1 MTTFREIF
9 RFEIRH
15 HLRSTT
21 FWLAGAVFFLLA
33 FGAVT
38 TDMITVGG
46 AVGNVNRNAPY
57 VIAQF
62 LLIFSVLGVF
72 VTTVFVASAVLR
84 DYQHRT
90 DGIFYSKPVTKRDY
104 LLGRFGGAFT
114 VSVLIF
120 LSVAFAVVVGSFM
133 PWLEAERVGPF
144 QLMPYVYAMGVLVLP
159 NVLLMSAIFF
169 GLATLTRSMVATYA
183 GLVAFFVGY
192 GIAGTLLADVEDEA
206 MAALVDPFGVAAFQI
221 ATQYWTTAERN
232 TLVLGLEGGIL
243 QNRLLWLAVA
253 LLILMVTFW
262 RFSFTAGA
270 ARRPLGR
277 AKRKAAVDVGDAL
290 DRPAPTGPRGLEGF
304 GRGSRQFGLAASW
317 IQLAHQSRLEV
328 KGVVRSLPFL
338 VILALGMLNF
348 IGSATSTG
356 TIFGTAVHPRTQLMV
371 QVVLSS
377 FLLFGVIILTF
388 YSGEL
393 VWRDR
398 ASGTD
403 EVHDALPVR
412 SWVLWGSK
420 MVALAVVSVA
430 VLAVAVLTAVGYQLW
445 QGHTDLETLLYLQA
459 VGLRVGI
466 PVLLVAVLALF
477 TQVLTNNK
485 YLGFLLMV
493 LYYISIPVMTA
504 LDLNHRLY
512 QYSQTPPLPYSDM
525 NGYGHFVEPMVWFFA
540 YWGFAALGLLVLVH
554 LLWVRGKETAP
565 GVRLRLAAQR
575 FTGPTRAAAAVAVL
589 GFLGTGSWIFYNT
602 NVLNDYVPP
611 DRVQDR
617 LADYEKEYSR
627 YEGAPQPRITAVHA
641 EVDIYPRERAVDIR
655 GTYTVRNKEA
665 VALDSVHLTWNP
677 QVVDSLELGVP
688 GGTILHE
695 DAEMGW
701 RTYGLAEPMPPG
713 GELELTYRV
722 EVRNPGFVNS
732 GSNTNVVHNGTF
744 FNNASYFPHIGYN
757 DAFELGDPV
766 ERRRRDLAPIER
778 MPSLYDST
786 HYDTNYLTG
795 ESDWVDFET
804 VVSTSADQIALAPGY
819 LEREWEEA
827 GRRYF
832 HYTMDA
838 PILGFWSYLSA
849 RWEVRRDRWRDVDLA
864 VYYHPDHA
872 YNVDRMIEAAKKSL
886 DYFTREFGPYQH
898 RQLRILEFP
907 GYASFAQSFPNT
919 IPFSETIGFIA
930 RLDDPKDID
939 YVFYVTAHEVAHQW
953 WAHQVM
959 GANVQGA
966 TVTSETMSQ
975 YSALMVQEKE
985 YGPEMMRR
993 FLRYEL
999 DAYLQGRGGEVIEEL
1014 PLFLVENQ
1022 GYIHYRKGSLVTYA
1036 MRDYMGEEAF
1046 NRAMSRYV
1054 EAVRFSGPPYTTSQ
1068 EYLDYLVAEVPER
1081 WTGKVE
1087 DLYRTITLW
1096 ELEADAAT
1104 WEPTDDGRY
1113 RVRLEVRARK
1123 QRADGQGNT
1132 TEAPLD
1138 EWVDIGVFGAET
1150 PDTPEE
1156 GKVLFLE
1163 KRHLAD
1169 TVAVIEVVVDEEP
1182 VRAGVDPFN
1191 KLIDRNP
1198 GNNVREVE
1206 RGGG

>member
-1 MTTFREIF
+1 MTTLREIF

-38 TDMITVGG
+38 TDAIQVGG

-90 DGIFYSKPVTKRDY
+90 DGIFYSTPMSKRDY

-120 LSVAFAVVVGSFM
+120 VSVALAVIVGSFM
-133 PWLEAERVGPF
+133 PWLEPERVGPF
-144 QLMPYVYAMGVLVLP
+144 QLIPYVYAMGVLVLP

-169 GLATLTRSMVATYA
+169 GVATLTRSMVATYA

-192 GIAGTLLADVEDEA
+192 AVAGTLLSDVENEA
-206 MAALVDPFGVAAFQI
+206 AAALVDPFGMAAFQI
-221 ATQYWTTAERN
+221 STQYWTTAERN
-232 TLVLGLEGGIL
+232 ARILGLEGGIL
-243 QNRLLWLAVA
+243 QNRLLWIGVA
-253 LLILMVTFW
+253 LLILLITYW
-262 RFSFTAGA
+262 RFSFTTGA
-270 ARRPLGR
+270 AKGRRRG
-277 AKRKAAVDVGDAL
+277 RKAKVVADAGDEL
-290 DRPAPTGPRGLEGF
+290 DRPAATEVRVLEGF
-304 GRGSRQFGLAASW
+304 GGGSRHFGLAASW
-317 IQLAHQSRLEV
+317 TQLVHQSRLEV
-328 KGVVRSLPFL
+328 KGVVKSLPFL
-338 VILALGMLNF
+338 VILALGVLNF
-348 IGSATSTG
+348 VGTATSTG
-356 TIFGTAVHPRTQLMV
+356 SLFGTAVHPRTQLMV
-371 QVVLSS
+371 QIILGG

-398 ASGTD
+398 DVGTD

-420 MVALAVVSVA
+420 MVALAVISLA
-430 VLAVAVLTAVGYQLW
+430 VLAVGALAAVGYQLA
-445 QGHTDLETLLYLQA
+445 QGFTELEPLLYVQA

-493 LYYISIPVMTA
+493 LYYISLPVMNA

-525 NGYGHFVEPMVWFFA
+525 NGYGHFVEPMVWFFT

-554 LLWVRGKETAP
+554 LLWVRGKETA
-565 GVRLRLAAQR
+565 VRTRLRLAVRR
-575 FTGPTRAAAAVAVL
+575 FTGPTRAVAAVAVL
-589 GFLGTGSWIFYNT
+589 GFVGTGTWIFYNT
-602 NVLNDYVPP
+602 NVLNDYMPP
-611 DRVQDR
+611 DRLQDR
-617 LADYEKEYSR
+617 MADYEKEYSR
-627 YEGAPQPRITAVHA
+627 YEGTPQPRITAVYA
-641 EVDIYPRERAVDIR
+641 DVDIYPHERAVDIR

-665 VALDSVHLTWNP
+665 VALDSIHLTWNP
-677 QVVDSLELGVP
+677 RVVDSLELGVP
-688 GGTILHE
+688 GGRVLHE
-695 DAEMGW
+695 DPYVGW
-701 RTYGLAEPMPPG
+701 RTYGLAEAMLPG
-713 GELELTYRV
+713 EELELTYRIA
-722 EVRNPGFVNS
+722 VRNPGFVNS
-732 GSNTNVVHNGTF
+732 GSNTNLVDNGTF

-757 DAFELGDPV
+757 DGFELADPV
-766 ERRRRDLAPIER
+766 ERRRRDLPPIVR

-786 HYDTNYLTG
+786 HYDTNYLTA

-819 LEREWEEA
+819 LEREWEEG

-864 VYYHPDHA
+864 VYYHPEHA

-898 RQLRILEFP
+898 RQVRILEFP
-907 GYASFAQSFPNT
+907 GYATFAQSFPNT
-919 IPFSETIGFIA
+919 IPFSESIGFIA
-930 RLDDPKDID
+930 KLDDPKDID
-939 YVFYVTAHEVAHQW
+939 YVFYVTAHEIAHQW

-959 GANVQGA
+959 GADVQGA
-966 TVTSETMSQ
+966 TVTSETMAQ

-999 DAYLQGRGGEVIEEL
+999 DSYLQGRGGELIEEL
-1014 PLFLVENQ
+1014 PLFRVENQ

-1036 MRDYMGEEAF
+1036 MRDYIGEEAF

-1054 EAVRFSGPPYTTSQ
+1054 DAVKFTGPPYTTSL
-1068 EYLDYLVAEVPER
+1068 EYLDYLEAEVPER
-1081 WTGKVE
+1081 WESKVE
-1087 DLYRTITLW
+1087 DLFRTITLW
-1096 ELEADAAT
+1096 ELEAEGAT

-1113 RVRLEVRARK
+1113 RVRLDVRSRK
-1123 QRADGQGNT
+1123 YRADGQGNT
-1132 TEAPLD
+1132 TETALD

-1150 PDTPEE
+1150 PDSPAE
-1156 GKVLFLE
+1156 GEVLFLE
-1163 KRHLAD
+1163 KRHVTD
-1169 TVAVIEVVVDEEP
+1169 TTAVMEIVVDEEP
-1182 VRAGVDPFN
+1182 VRAGIDPFN

-1198 GNNVREVE
+1198 GNNVTGVE
-1206 RGGG
+1206 RTGG